1 MEKLRERLLK
11 TSVEIRYALQSE
23 RGQGMVEYALILFL
37 ISIGAVVLLTAIGFD
52 VQEVFDEVEEAL
64 GTGDAGEPPEATGDE
79 DAEPGDD
86 FAAPAP

>member
-52 VQEVFDEVEEAL
+52 VQEVFDEVEDAL
-64 GTGDAGEPPEATGDE
+64 GIGPAEAPTDEGDNDQ
-79 DAEPGDD
+79 
-86 FAAPAP
+86 AAPTP

>member
-1 MEKLRERLLK
+1 VEKLRERLLK
-11 TSVEIRYALQSE
+11 TSIEIRYALQNE

-64 GTGDAGEPPEATGDE
+64 GTGEGDAPEATGDE
-79 DAEPGDD
+79 DAEPGDE
-86 FAAPAP
+86 FAAPTP